1 MGTSLPTII
10 GKSPSHI
17 NMVIIFLSLLA
28 SCLAQKPD
36 PSENPTWFIPS
47 REKGR
52 YENDQEFC
60 EKELAAKA
68 DSELYQTRTSEIL
81 IPESLPPIICIIF
94 PFKPN
99 NLVYAQGTKGDCVNE
114 CCVFRPPSRNIPDP
128 PPSPTWFETT
138 TDCSDTGSAVTKP
151 ILLQGK
157 SGEARKICELDEDNS
172 SYSIVEG
179 KTLVCASGCCIFG
192 VPQSDDE

>member
-1 MGTSLPTII
+1 MLIL
-10 GKSPSHI
+10 
-17 NMVIIFLSLLA
+17 FLSLFA
-28 SCLAQKPD
+28 SSFAQKPD

-47 REKGR
+47 RDKGR

-60 EKELAAKA
+60 EQELAAKA
-68 DSELYQTRTSEIL
+68 DSELYQSRTSEIL
-81 IPESLPPIICIIF
+81 IPESLPPVICIIF

-99 NLVYAQGTKGDCVNE
+99 DLVYGQGTKGDCVNE

-138 TDCSDTGSAVTKP
+138 TDCSDTASAVTKP

-157 SGEARKICELDEDNS
+157 VRKRN
-172 SYSIVEG
+172 
-179 KTLVCASGCCIFG
+179 
-192 VPQSDDE
+192 